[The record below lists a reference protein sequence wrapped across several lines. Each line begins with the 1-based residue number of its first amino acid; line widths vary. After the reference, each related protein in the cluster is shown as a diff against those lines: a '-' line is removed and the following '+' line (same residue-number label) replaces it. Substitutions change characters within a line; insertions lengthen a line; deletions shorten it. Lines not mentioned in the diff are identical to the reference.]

1 LQQKKRLWVDKEG
14 EHVDLDGLHIVYGSG
29 DRRIYHQHILE
40 EMGTAP
46 PATTTTTAPEEVTLA
61 ASPTPSIL
69 FYAVL

>member
-1 LQQKKRLWVDKEG
+1 
-14 EHVDLDGLHIVYGSG
+14 
-29 DRRIYHQHILE
+29 LE